1 MQGEVK
7 MFRSLIAVIVALAI
21 AVVGVVKPAYAY
33 SSDSNMGL
41 VNPPITINGDGNSV
55 SFNDSFNRFADEG
68 TIKEPSDAFVDG
80 LVKGI
85 AETTGVVIGG
95 IAVCYALDGI
105 ATAFFP
111 PAAAAAAFCPT
122 IGTAGGGAKAVF
134 EAL

>member
-1 MQGEVK
+1 

-33 SSDSNMGL
+33 SSDSGVMS
-41 VNPPITINGDGNSV
+41 VNPSVVINGNDNSV
-55 SFNDSFNRFADEG
+55 SFYDSFDRFADEG

-80 LVKGI
+80 LVNGI
-85 AETTGVVIGG
+85 AQTSGVVIGG
-95 IAVCYALDGI
+95 VVVCYALDGI

-111 PAAAAAAFCPT
+111 PAAAVAAFCPA
-122 IGTAGGGAKAVF
+122 IGTAGGGAKAVL

>member
-1 MQGEVK
+1 

-33 SSDSNMGL
+33 SSDSGVMP
-41 VNPPITINGDGNSV
+41 VNPSITINGNGNSV
-55 SFNDSFNRFADEG
+55 SFNDSFNRFVDEE
-68 TIKEPSDAFVDG
+68 TIKSPSNALADG

-95 IAVCYALDGI
+95 MLVCYALDGI

-111 PAAAAAAFCPT
+111 PAAAAAAFCPA
-122 IGTAGGGAKAVF
+122 IGTAGGGAKAVI

>member
-1 MQGEVK
+1 

-95 IAVCYALDGI
+95 IVVCYALNGM
-105 ATAFFP
+105 TL
-111 PAAAAAAFCPT
+111 
-122 IGTAGGGAKAVF
+122 K
-134 EAL
+134 

>member
-1 MQGEVK
+1 
-7 MFRSLIAVIVALAI
+7 MFRSLIAIIVALSI
-21 AVVGVVKPAYAY
+21 AGVGVVKPAYAY

-68 TIKEPSDAFVDG
+68 TIKSSSDAFADS

-85 AETTGVVIGG
+85 VETTGFVVGG
-95 IAVCYALDGI
+95 TLVCYALDGI

-111 PAAAAAAFCPT
+111 PAAAAAAFCPS
-122 IGTAGGGAKAVF
+122 IGAAGGGAKAIIQ
-134 EAL
+134 AL